1 MTFHYLESSH
11 CMWFGTNIL
20 FESSNQ
26 SNFRGNASTTQA
38 GGTKDITKPNIHYY
52 QNGYLS
58 SHVILDVVNYKIPLL
73 RFHLVYFPKS
83 EK

>member
-1 MTFHYLESSH
+1 MTLHYLESSH

-58 SHVILDVVNYKIPLL
+58 SHVILDVVNYFDPLTKIPFSVFSK
-73 RFHLVYFPKS
+73 R
-83 EK
+83 

>member
-11 CMWFGTNIL
+11 CTMWFGTNIL

-38 GGTKDITKPNIHYY
+38 GGTKDITKPNTHYF

-58 SHVILDVVNYKIPLL
+58 SHVILAGVNYI
-73 RFHLVYFPKS
+73 YS
-83 EK
+83 I